1 MECFIAV
8 VSSANI
14 EVGYYLVPSMKT
26 SLECLSPFK
35 IFQNDMLKF
44 PILLLLCRFCT
55 VLKNLKQMV
64 E

>member
-14 EVGYYLVPSMKT
+14 EIGYYLVPSMKA

-35 IFQNDMLKF
+35 NFQNDMLKY
-44 PILLLLCRFCT
+44 PIFYFYIDFALY
-55 VLKNLKQMV
+55 
-64 E
+64 

>member
-14 EVGYYLVPSMKT
+14 EIGYYLVPSMKA

-35 IFQNDMLKF
+35 IQNDMLKF

-55 VLKNLKQMV
+55 VLKNLKKMV

>member
-14 EVGYYLVPSMKT
+14 EIGYYLVPSMKA

-35 IFQNDMLKF
+35 IFQNEVPNFVTFYVDFALY
-44 PILLLLCRFCT
+44 
-55 VLKNLKQMV
+55 
-64 E
+64 

>member
-14 EVGYYLVPSMKT
+14 EIGYYLVPSMKA

-35 IFQNDMLKF
+35 NFQNDMLKY
-44 PILLLLCRFCT
+44 PIFLLLYRFCT

>member
-14 EVGYYLVPSMKT
+14 EIGYYLVPSMKA

-55 VLKNLKQMV
+55 VLKNLKKMV